1 MYLAS
6 NRYLAALALIV
17 AAVLLQSQAQV
28 WTKDFD
34 RGEAEYLSK
43 CAACHG
49 VGGKGNGP
57 LATQLKITPSDL
69 TRLAA
74 RNGGVF
80 SQSAVIEKIDG
91 RQEVE
96 AHGSRDMPVWGY
108 WYMRGDDA
116 GRRTRQ
122 QALIDYLRR
131 IQEK

>member
-6 NRYLAALALIV
+6 KRYLAALPLV
-17 AAVLLQSQAQV
+17 AVVLLQSNGQV
-28 WTKDFD
+28 WAKDFD
-34 RGEAEYLSK
+34 RGEMEYLSK

-49 VGGKGNGP
+49 VGAKGNGP
-57 LATQLKITPSDL
+57 LATQLKIAPADL

-80 SQSAVIEKIDG
+80 SQSAVIEKVDG

-96 AHGSRDMPVWGY
+96 AHGPRDMPVWGY
-108 WYMRGDDA
+108 WYMRGDDV